1 MSLSVASGS
10 DDRNNAVSKGKSSVN
25 LNFGTM
31 QAYVVGMMGY
41 IGSRVTMDTVRP
53 LNMFLGITGPSFCFS
68 PAAFNSP
75 VKKIDKSTYE
85 KFRSR
90 LRLNFAFFLSN
101 YALVTT
107 GVALVTALMHPGMVI
122 SVILIWGLWALHR
135 FLISNELILF
145 GRNIGTLVSI
155 SHRSTALV
163 ILTGFVLVWKCLK
176 PTITVIS
183 ISGIIILTH
192 ALLRDPS
199 HVTSGDF
206 HSGSGHHS
214 TSDDD
219 SGNSHDSEVLVES
232 PDVIRPNYRGTNDI
246 STTAARRGI
255 DME

>member
-1 MSLSVASGS
+1 MSLSVSAGTEESS
-10 DDRNNAVSKGKSSVN
+10 NAVSKGKPSVN
-25 LNFGTM
+25 LDFFTM
-31 QAYVVGMMGY
+31 KAYVTGMVGY

-75 VKKIDKSTYE
+75 VKKMDKSTYE

-135 FLISNELILF
+135 FLISNELIVF
-145 GRNIGTLVSI
+145 GKNIGTLVSI
-155 SHRSTALV
+155 SHRSNALV
-163 ILTGFVLVWKCLK
+163 ILTGFVTVWKCLK

-183 ISGIIILTH
+183 ISGIIIMVH

-206 HSGSGHHS
+206 HSGSGHS
-214 TSDDD
+214 GSDDD
-219 SGNSHDSEVLVES
+219 SGNSHDSEVMVET
-232 PDVIRPNYRGTNDI
+232 P
-246 STTAARRGI
+246 
-255 DME
+255 

>member
-232 PDVIRPNYRGTNDI
+232 P
-246 STTAARRGI
+246 
-255 DME
+255 